1 MCNSNPTIGVRG
13 PAQEGIPGCEQT
25 SRVFERDSQKQEE
38 NCNFRR
44 DALAS
49 HFGGLYKMCYRLLRY
64 FGGADGNRK
73 RNERTS
79 SEKLQL

>member
-64 FGGADGNRK
+64 FGGK
-73 RNERTS
+73 IWQMET
-79 SEKLQL
+79 